1 MRPIP
6 SINPTF
12 TTDSLS
18 IVDEEKSDSHEVPDT
33 SIQSTSSAKFTLLHT
48 TANTTP
54 YPNNKQAK
62 KERDHNLNEQ
72 SKQQAIND
80 IDDQIKQEER
90 DLRQERKALGITSV
104 QEFTDELNKIK
115 KAQTEYRPKLTN
127 SSNPTHLGHTTT
139 PTDSDRS
146 EIMSSLSTSDEG
158 LSSEI
163 EQDLNK
169 LHEYLDAW
177 EKDLKKNQ
185 NDLVT
190 KTRAKA
196 NKEEIAQCQ
205 KEVDGLQT
213 DIAQLK
219 QILRITA
226 QSIENKQNIDGQQ
239 DTSASQSP
247 TQPVKGSVQQML
259 QRTKTGRRRPDIPRE
274 TENAK
279 ATGSSASTQRQKL
292 HASSDKNS
300 ALFSRSDLNSYFTNE
315 AKKTLGMLNEKIQ
328 AVAESIDTLLEQRN
342 DINKKKSEPKSDD
355 QMLKIDEKI
364 KKLVLKLARLINR
377 VTLIEELASP
387 SDELSSVNKKKEKY
401 DEIIQKHQ
409 SDQTI
414 NLNTAYQQKKAAYE
428 HSVLKTCGTNTMSL
442 MAGFVANFS
451 SFFWGNTLSRYAAAS
466 LPTAASYMGGALS
479 GLLHVVLGGPV
490 LKTVSAASWDAPAL
504 VEFNTYWK
512 VAGSLWGDRFRA
524 ALGKLGIDRWV
535 DENYKKKY
543 LSADPDKPDYIDIEQ
558 RWQETRGLWPL
569 FKARYRTEEAAYF
582 SYAMNFTFKA
592 GMATGMAKLMA
603 TQSGASRAI
612 EWILHSVMGWF
623 SGAQTVAGIQLA
635 RSQVPGAKEV
645 VSPSRE
651 VHAAH
656 AAMLQSLLGDLQN
669 AYRKLRTQSPPTTDA
684 RTERELLKA
693 IRRTQKSLDE
703 ANTKSHLGGTFWF
716 EFLAQFKT
724 LDAAADAA
732 AEVLG
737 RALSVMPSA
746 ALSNSL
752 AGWRVS
758 GNPALVFAGH
768 MLPALLLIS
777 PPGWT
782 ARPLYA
788 GFFRALF
795 QMVINETSPKLNAV
809 SKTTTTAVPDDL
821 HDSIVDGSESSSYL
835 GDEFA
840 ESGEGDTKVEADESV
855 IVTVSDREETSHDD
869 DSDDE
874 VWKGRPTARDQDNFW
889 S

>member
-1 MRPIP
+1 MQPIP
-6 SINPTF
+6 ASSIAAA
-12 TTDSLS
+12 
-18 IVDEEKSDSHEVPDT
+18 IVSEQTDEEKSQGAKTPPAR
-33 SIQSTSSAKFTLLHT
+33 SAIFTLVHT
-48 TANTTP
+48 AENTVP
-54 YPNNKQAK
+54 YPNSQQAE
-62 KERDHNLNEQ
+62 KERDHHLSNK
-72 SKQQAIND
+72 SGKQHID
-80 IDDQIKQEER
+80 DSDDQIKQEER
-90 DLRQERKALGITSV
+90 DHRQERKTLGITSV
-104 QEFTDELNKIK
+104 QDFTDEINKIK
-115 KAQTEYRPKLTN
+115 NAQTETRPKFTN
-127 SSNPTHLGHTTT
+127 SSNPTHLGQQAIH
-139 PTDSDRS
+139 TDSDES
-146 EIMSSLSTSDEG
+146 EIVGSLSTSDEDM
-158 LSSEI
+158 SSEL
-163 EQDLNK
+163 EEDLNK
-169 LHEYLDAW
+169 LHEHLDAW

-226 QSIENKQNIDGQQ
+226 QAIENKQNIDGQQ

-355 QMLKIDEKI
+355 QILKIDEKI

-387 SDELSSVNKKKEKY
+387 SDELSSVKKKKEKY
-401 DEIIQKHQ
+401 DEIIQKYQ

-490 LKTVSAASWDAPAL
+490 LKTVSAASWNAPAL

-558 RWQETRGLWPL
+558 RWQETRGFWPL
-569 FKARYRTEEAAYF
+569 FKARYRSEEAAYF

-592 GMATGMAKLMA
+592 GMAAGMAELMA
-603 TQSGASRAI
+603 TKSGASRAI

-635 RSQVPGAKEV
+635 RSQVPGAKEA

-724 LDAAADAA
+724 PDAAADAA

-746 ALSNSL
+746 ALSNYL
-752 AGWRVS
+752 ASWRVS

-795 QMVINETSPKLNAV
+795 QMVINETSPKVNAV

-855 IVTVSDREETSHDD
+855 IVSVSDGEQTSDD
-869 DSDDE
+869 EDSDDE
-874 VWKGRPTARDQDNFW
+874 AWKGRPTRRNQDNFW